1 MKNSVIL
8 FEDIKEGGRRD
19 LSMVYR
25 YTEERSLRKNM
36 KRAGVRNTL
45 RNITIFRDRERRET
59 KGRT

>member
-25 YTEERSLRKNM
+25 YTEERNLRKNM

-45 RNITIFRDRERRET
+45 RNITFFMDRERRET

>member
-1 MKNSVIL
+1 
-8 FEDIKEGGRRD
+8 
-19 LSMVYR
+19 MVYR

>member
-1 MKNSVIL
+1 LKNSVIL